1 VAARQHQLQVEV
13 EATRWRT
20 LTLLKD
26 LNRSNCPV
34 ISNTANPINKTIKLN
49 ISISDKRNRTRKKV
63 AMKTALL
70 IRRGVAEAILGST
83 ARTSGQVNRL
93 IHSQIS
99 PTTRHLTLMTL
110 DLHERMKHRLRMR
123 SMNPVVEKE
132 TEVAAV
138 AAAGEATTET
148 ETEMQTQVEV
158 EVVVEEV
165 EDEAIHS
172 MMRMIV
178 LVPPQTKQNLIFLI

>member
-1 VAARQHQLQVEV
+1 
-13 EATRWRT
+13 
-20 LTLLKD
+20 
-26 LNRSNCPV
+26 
-34 ISNTANPINKTIKLN
+34 
-49 ISISDKRNRTRKKV
+49 
-63 AMKTALL
+63 
-70 IRRGVAEAILGST
+70 
-83 ARTSGQVNRL
+83 
-93 IHSQIS
+93 
-99 PTTRHLTLMTL
+99 MTL